1 MNEQNREFD
10 FGSKFEKNPPISEEE
25 LLEFQKD
32 INFQLPASYKE
43 FLRAS
48 NGGEGFVGVDGYV
61 ALWPVE
67 MILRNR
73 LSYEFDKCL
82 PDYIPIGSNGGGEA
96 LVIRRRGNSATFG
109 YIPFSDLTEN
119 SFIEIDQ
126 EFWRTIALIGEGRV
140 FETSH

>member
-96 LVIRRRGNSATFG
+96 LVI
-109 YIPFSDLTEN
+109 
-119 SFIEIDQ
+119 
-126 EFWRTIALIGEGRV
+126 
-140 FETSH
+140 